1 MCSVSVFRQRD
12 VLLVTMNRDEKRER
26 HEDGLFFDDRH
37 CYPLDGQSGGTWF
50 GVNRYGLV
58 AALLNRYEDATLT
71 DAAVSRGT
79 LIPQLLQ
86 LNSVALAVEHVKSLD
101 LKHVNPYTLLLLD
114 RLQSQTLSWNGRE
127 LTIDIST
134 ESGSRKRWQFLSSSS
149 VNALQIPRQ
158 RLAVFSDQLSSEDSM
173 KCTAPEILAMHLHR
187 EDNSPESAVFM
198 DREATHTKSITQVSL
213 RRDEVK
219 LDYFSEESLAPV
231 RQGLVPL
238 PAPSNNIS
246 LRTLE
251 SI

>member
-1 MCSVSVFRQRD
+1 M
-12 VLLVTMNRDEKRER
+12 
-26 HEDGLFFDDRH
+26 
-37 CYPLDGQSGGTWF
+37 
-50 GVNRYGLV
+50 
-58 AALLNRYEDATLT
+58 
-71 DAAVSRGT
+71 AVSFI
-79 LIPQLLQ
+79 LI
-86 LNSVALAVEHVKSLD
+86 VKRAAD
-101 LKHVNPYTLLLLD
+101 
-114 RLQSQTLSWNGRE
+114 
-127 LTIDIST
+127 
-134 ESGSRKRWQFLSSSS
+134 SS
-149 VNALQIPRQ
+149 
-158 RLAVFSDQLSSEDSM
+158 SDQLSSEDSM